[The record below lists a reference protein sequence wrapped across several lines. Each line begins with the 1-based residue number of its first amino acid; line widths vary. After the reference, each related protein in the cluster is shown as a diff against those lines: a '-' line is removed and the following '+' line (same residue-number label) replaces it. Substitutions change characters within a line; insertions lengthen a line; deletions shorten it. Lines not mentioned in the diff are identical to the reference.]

1 MIIKTEQLK
10 PHPKNSFYFDDITG
24 VKWNEFL
31 ESIRINGVIEPLIIT
46 EEYMIVSGHQ
56 RLQACLELEIPEVP
70 CEIRHYESDDQIEK
84 ELIEINVR
92 QRGDIGGSPVKIG
105 RRIRAL
111 ERFYGIRNG
120 GKRGNQYT
128 LPEQNNFALA
138 KQSELAKNFAMT
150 NQTLR
155 NYKKLTE
162 LIPEIE
168 ELVDTGIVNITTAIA
183 IVKELSAAEQE
194 KLVNSLD
201 VTQKYTQK
209 QIQPYINKIKQLEEE
224 KENTPMN
231 VTNNFEQEVK
241 SATELSRFTV
251 QIQNLLEH
259 DLAPIKYKSCIE
271 IVNGDSVAYKNLA
284 EVVDRVESWC
294 SELKKVLNNGE
305 DIIDS
310 EKWEE
315 IK

>member
-1 MIIKTEQLK
+1 MIIRTALLH
-10 PHPKNSFYFDDITG
+10 PHPKNSFYFDDING

-31 ESIRINGVIEPLIIT
+31 ESVRINGVIEPLIVT
-46 EEYMIVSGHQ
+46 ENYTIVSGHQ
-56 RLQACLELEIPEVP
+56 RLRACLELEISEMP
-70 CEIRHYESDDQIEK
+70 CEVRHYENDDQIEK

-111 ERFYGIRNG
+111 ERFYGIRHG
-120 GKRGNQYT
+120 GKHGNQYILAKSNNFT
-128 LPEQNNFALA
+128 LPTQTDLA
-138 KQSELAKNFAMT
+138 RDFDMT
-150 NQTLR
+150 KQTLH

-162 LIPEIE
+162 LIPEME

-183 IVKELSAAEQE
+183 IVKELSATEQE
-194 KLVNSLD
+194 KLVKTLD

-224 KENTPMN
+224 KENTPMKI
-231 VTNNFEQEVK
+231 TNHFDQEVK

-259 DLAPIKYKSCIE
+259 DLAPIKYKSSIE

-294 SELKKVLNNGE
+294 CELKKILNNGE

-310 EKWEE
+310 ENWEE

>member
-46 EEYMIVSGHQ
+46 ENYTIVSGHQ
-56 RLQACLELEIPEVP
+56 RLRACLELEISEVP

-111 ERFYGIRNG
+111 ERFYGIRHG
-120 GKRGNQYT
+120 GKHGNQYI
-128 LPEQNNFALA
+128 LARRNNFALA
-138 KQSELAKNFAMT
+138 KQTDLAKDFNLT
-150 NQTLR
+150 ERTLQ

-162 LIPEIE
+162 LIPEME
-168 ELVDTGIVNITTAIA
+168 ELVDTGIVNITTAVA

-194 KLVNSLD
+194 KLVKTLD

-231 VTNNFEQEVK
+231 VTNHFDQEVK
-241 SATELSRFTV
+241 NATELSRFTV

>member
-56 RLQACLELEIPEVP
+56 RLRACLELEITEVP

-92 QRGDIGGSPVKIG
+92 QRGDIGGSPVKMG

-111 ERFYGIRNG
+111 ERFYGIRHG
-120 GKRGNQYT
+120 GKHGNQYILASPRNSDLAQDDIANIFGISVDT
-128 LPEQNNFALA
+128 L
-138 KQSELAKNFAMT
+138 S
-150 NQTLR
+150 

-162 LIPEIE
+162 LIPEME

-231 VTNNFEQEVK
+231 VTNHFEQEVK

>member
-1 MIIKTEQLK
+1 MVIKTALLH
-10 PHPKNSFYFDDITG
+10 PHPKNSFYFDDING

-31 ESIRINGVIEPLIIT
+31 ESIRINGVIEPLIVT
-46 EEYMIVSGHQ
+46 ENYTIVSGHQ
-56 RLQACLELEIPEVP
+56 RLRACLELEISEIP
-70 CEIRHYESDDQIEK
+70 CEIRHYENDDQIEK

-92 QRGDIGGSPVKIG
+92 QRGDIGGSPVKMG

-111 ERFYGIRNG
+111 ERFYGIRHG

-128 LPEQNNFALA
+128 LPSPRNSGLA
-138 KQSELAKNFAMT
+138 QEDIANVFGISID
-150 NQTLR
+150 TLS

-162 LIPEIE
+162 LIPEME

-194 KLVNSLD
+194 KLVKTLD

-231 VTNNFEQEVK
+231 VTNHFEQEVK

-305 DIIDS
+305 DIIDL
-310 EKWEE
+310 ENWEE